1 MLLCFSLLH
10 ANTIIAV
17 MTFDFSA
24 NKYKI
29 TVLITLLMVTF
40 VVSNICHSD
49 NLNHQYLLNKL
60 SATIKNKPVL
70 LFVILANKYGITT
83 YIILEY

>member
-1 MLLCFSLLH
+1 
-10 ANTIIAV
+10 
-17 MTFDFSA
+17 MTFDFSKQIQ
-24 NKYKI
+24 NHSL
-29 TVLITLLMVTF
+29 TLIMVTF
-40 VVSNICHSD
+40 VVSNINHSD
-49 NLNHQYLLNKL
+49 NLNHQQLLKKL

>member
-17 MTFDFSA
+17 MTFDFSKQIQ
-24 NKYKI
+24 NHS
-29 TVLITLLMVTF
+29 LTLLMVTF
-40 VVSNICHSD
+40 VVSNINHSD